1 MVNRV
6 ATIAIR
12 TPSPNVAVS
21 RSRHCRR
28 AAINAETTPITLPI
42 VATLRP
48 ELRNQPRSSTAIG
61 ACDVVRN
68 SASCG
73 TRKAA
78 IPTVTLVNVNDPSSA
93 CDSRQVRL
101 DAFKREVALAWQRE
115 EGRDS
120 RICKPSVRCR
130 RVLGLGAPDTES
142 GSMQV
147 DGDHGLSEPVLK
159 PRRAAPPTSLWPQ
172 HARSSARTASSNA
185 PGAGAGCS

>member
-1 MVNRV
+1 
-6 ATIAIR
+6 
-12 TPSPNVAVS
+12 
-21 RSRHCRR
+21 
-28 AAINAETTPITLPI
+28 
-42 VATLRP
+42 
-48 ELRNQPRSSTAIG
+48 
-61 ACDVVRN
+61 VRN

-130 RVLGLGAPDTES
+130 RVLGLGAPDIES

-159 PRRAAPPTSLWPQ
+159 PRRAARQPHCGLNMRAVRRERHPRMHPVL
-172 HARSSARTASSNA
+172 ARDVRNA
-185 PGAGAGCS
+185 CVSGDESIRSR